1 MRDPK
6 ARRAAARA
14 FKFFSVALAVI
25 ERDEMDERLLDSDL
39 VREGDGIESAGT
51 DDERLR
57 GKLLVLT
64 G

>member
-1 MRDPK
+1 V
-6 ARRAAARA
+6 
-14 FKFFSVALAVI
+14 SLAVI
-25 ERDEMDERLLDSDL
+25 ERDEMDERLLNSDL

-51 DDERLR
+51 DDERLH